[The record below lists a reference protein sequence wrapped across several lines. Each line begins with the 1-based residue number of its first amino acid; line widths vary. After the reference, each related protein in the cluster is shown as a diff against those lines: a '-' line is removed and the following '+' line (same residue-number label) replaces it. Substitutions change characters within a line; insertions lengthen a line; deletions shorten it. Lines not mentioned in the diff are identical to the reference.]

1 MTVEP
6 GITLD
11 RASLHAAYAA
21 GRLSPADVIGLV
33 HRRLAAVADPGIFL
47 HLVPED
53 EARAAAAALPA
64 FDPVRYPLWGLPV
77 AVKDNIDVEG
87 LPTTAACPGFAYVAR
102 ATAPAVTGL
111 LDAGAVL

>member
-1 MTVEP
+1 MTTKP
-6 GITLD
+6 ALT
-11 RASLHAAYAA
+11 RAELHAAYAA
-21 GRLSPADVIGLV
+21 GTTTPAEVVSRI
-33 HRRLAAVADPGIFL
+33 HRRLAAIDDPGIFI

-53 EARAAAAALPA
+53 TARAAAAALPA

-77 AVKDNIDVEG
+77 AVKDNIDIEG